1 MKNLYFRYLAALFI
15 ICFFCFSAK
24 KSAAQL
30 TPGDFAIIG
39 FNGNAPTVNLGIVAL
54 KVIPSG
60 TVLKITDQ
68 GWDQSA
74 LVTNGSDGLITWTT
88 TSSIPAGTIFNIA
101 ITGGASPTATGLA
114 AYGTATAAGWST
126 GTVVAGGGDNWFLYS
141 GSDASPNFIYGFAN
155 WSTALPGTNAP
166 DPVTGWQAAGTVTAA
181 VSYLPTTLAAGN
193 FYVTLTI
200 AGTPPTGYH
209 GDFNNY
215 SGTFTGTKASILA
228 AINTKSNW
236 TTTELLAN
244 KKSLDPG
251 GAAFPG
257 TNPIFQLGTNVSG
270 VTSSTANGTYKTGD
284 VIAVNVTFSTIV
296 NVTGTPLL
304 SLNTGANASYSGG
317 TGTNTLT
324 FDYTVGSGQSTADLD
339 YASTTALSLNGGTI
353 KDAGSTDATLT
364 LAAPGAANSLGN
376 NKAIVIDGISP
387 TVTSVNSTT
396 PNGSYKA
403 GDVVIINLNFS
414 EAVTVTGTPQLALNP
429 GLVINYTSGSGTS
442 TLNFNY
448 TVGAGQNS
456 ADLDY
461 INTGSVTV
469 SGAAIKDAAGN
480 SAILTLPAPGAANSL
495 GANKNI
501 IIDTTSPLVSSVN
514 SSLPNGTYKIGDLIP
529 VTVNFSEAV
538 TVTGT
543 PTLSLNS
550 GGTASYASG
559 TGTTALIFNYTVAL
573 NQAIADLDQASTTAL
588 ALAGGTI
595 KDAAGNDATL
605 TLATPGA
612 AGSLGA
618 NKNIV
623 INTTVPTVLSI
634 TRTGNATI
642 NGTSAQFLVTF
653 SENVTGVNTSDF
665 SITSTGITGP
675 AVTFVSGSN
684 DTRTVTVNTG
694 TGSGTLRL
702 DLKSS
707 GTGIINTIGNDIQA
721 GYTAGEVY
729 TIDKAIPTLT
739 AVTIASNNANIA
751 KAKTG
756 DVVTLNF
763 TASETIGTPVVSI
776 LGNTATVTNTAAN
789 DWTATYTTQAGDADG
804 VIPFNIAF
812 ADVAGNVGTAI
823 TATTNASS
831 VTFDK
836 TAPTLTAAT
845 IVSNNASN
853 QIAKTGDIIT
863 LSFTA
868 SEAVAL
874 PVVTIAGNPVVPTS
888 AGGNSFTAAYTLTG
902 TETEGAVAFNI
913 AFTDLTGNAGTAV
926 TATTNSSSV
935 TYDKTIPNLST
946 VTIASNNLSPS
957 LAKAGDLITLN
968 FTASEAIV
976 IPTVTIAGTAVT
988 PTNSGGNNWV
998 ATQIVSGLTPE
1009 GVLAFNIAFSDFPGN
1024 AGTPVTATTNSST
1037 VTVDRT
1043 APAAPTGLAAIAG
1056 NTQNTITWNASPAP
1070 DLDKYILYA
1079 GTTINPT
1086 TAIQTIAAGTLTYT
1100 HTGLTNGIDYFYQIS
1115 AVDIT
1120 GNEGAKS
1127 SNIVS
1132 APKGTQTITF
1142 NPLATSVYGAGPIT
1156 LTATSSSALAVTY
1169 TSSNTA
1175 VATVSGSTI
1184 TVLTAGT
1191 TTITA
1196 SQAGNS
1202 AFLAATPITQ
1212 DLVVN
1217 KKDIAVT
1224 ATVTTKE
1231 YGAADPTFAYT
1242 FSPALIGTDT
1252 FTGNLD
1258 RATGENVGNYA
1269 IGQGTLALSNNYTLN
1284 FTSAD
1289 LNITAKPVTV
1299 TAAAKTKIFT
1309 AADPVFTYTFSPAL
1323 IGTDTFTGNLDRAPG
1338 EDVGTYAIGQG
1349 NLSLGT
1355 NYQIT
1360 YVPADLTITSQ
1371 AITVT
1376 ATAQTKIY
1384 GDADPALTYTF
1395 SPALNG
1401 TDTFTGNLD
1410 RAAGENIGNYAIG
1423 QGTLALSNNYTL
1435 NYTTADLSITKKTI
1449 AVTATA
1455 GNKEYGTADPVF
1467 AYAFSPAL
1475 IGTDTFTGTL
1485 DRATGE
1491 NIGNYAI
1498 GQGTLALNSNYTLAF
1513 TSADFS
1519 ITKKTVNVIAVADTK
1534 VYGTADPVFTYTF
1547 SPALIGTD
1555 TFTGTLDR
1563 ATGENVGNYAIG
1575 QGTLA
1580 LNNNYTLAFTS
1591 ADLNIT
1597 AKPVTVTAAA
1607 KTKIFTAADPAF
1619 TYTFSPALI
1628 GTDTFT
1634 GNLDRAPGENIGNY
1648 AIGQGNLSLGTNY
1661 QITYVPADLTITS
1674 QAITVTATAQTKVYG
1689 DADPALTYTFSP
1701 ALNGTD
1707 TFTGNLDRAAGENI
1721 GNYAIT
1727 QGTLALSNNYTLNYA
1742 TADLSITKK
1751 TIAVTAT
1758 AGNKEYGTADPVF
1771 AYTFSPSLI
1780 GTDTFTG
1787 NLDRATG
1794 ENIGNYAIGQGTL
1807 ALSNNYTLSYTAAD
1821 FSITKKTVNVIAVAD
1836 TKVYGTA
1843 DPVFTY
1849 TFSPVLIGTDT
1860 FTGTLDRATGENVGN
1875 HAINQGTLALSSN
1888 YTLAFTSADLNITA
1902 KPVTVTAAAKTK
1914 IFTAADPAFTYTF
1927 SPALIGTDTFTG
1939 NLDRAPGEDVG
1950 TYAIGQGNLS
1960 LGTNY
1965 QITYIPANLSITS
1978 QAITV
1983 TATAQTK
1990 VYGDTDPALTYTFS
2004 PALNGT
2010 DTFTGN
2016 LDRVAG
2022 ENVGN
2027 YAITQGTLALSNNYT
2042 LNYTA
2047 ADLSII
2053 KKTIAVT
2060 ATAGNKEYGTAD
2072 PVFAYTFSP
2081 ALTGTDAFTGSLDR
2095 AVGENIGN
2103 YAIGQGT
2110 LALNANYTLAFT
2122 SADFSI
2128 TKKTVNVI
2136 AVADTKVYGTADPAF
2151 TYTFSPAL
2159 IGTDAFTGTLDRA
2172 AGENIG
2178 NYAIGQG
2185 TLALNNNY
2193 TLAFTSADLN
2203 ITAKPVTVTAV
2214 AKTKIFTA
2222 ADPAFTYT
2230 FSPALIG
2237 TDTFTG
2243 NLDRAP
2249 GEDVGTYAIG
2259 QGNLSLGTNY
2269 QITYVPAN
2277 LTITSQAI
2285 TVTATAQTKVY
2296 GDADPTLTYTFS
2308 PALNGT
2314 DTFTGNL
2321 DRATGENIGNYAIGQ
2336 GTLALNNNYVLTF
2349 TSADLSITK
2358 KTVNVTATAGSKEY
2372 GTADPV
2378 FAYTFSPAL
2387 IGSDTFTG
2395 NLDRAAGENI
2405 GNYAIGQG
2413 TLALNSN
2420 YILNYATAD
2429 FSITKKTV
2437 NVTATVKTKIYG
2449 EADPALTYTFSPALI
2464 GTDTFT
2470 GNLDRATG
2478 ENIGNYAIGQGT
2490 LALNSN
2496 YILNYATADFSITKK
2511 TINVTAT
2518 VKTKI
2523 YGEADPALTYTFS
2536 PALIGTDTFTGNLD
2550 RATGEDIGNY
2560 AIGQGNLSLGTNYQI
2575 TYVPANLSI
2584 TSKSITVTA
2593 VAKTKVYGE
2602 ADPALTYTF
2611 SPALN
2616 GTDVFT
2622 GNLDRAA
2629 GENIGNYAIG
2639 QGNLSLGTNY
2649 TLVYNGAN
2657 LTITQKAI
2665 AVTASTGNK
2674 EYGTADPALTYTFS
2688 PVLIGT
2694 DTFTGNLDRAT
2705 GENIGNYAIGQGTL
2719 ALNSNYI
2726 LNYATA
2732 DFSITKKTVNVTAT
2746 VKTKEYGTTD
2756 PALTYTF
2763 SPALIGTD
2771 VFTGSLNRTAGE
2783 NIGNYA
2789 IGQGTL
2795 ALNSNYTLNYATADF
2810 SITKKTVNVMATVK
2824 TKVYGEADP
2833 ALTYTFSPTLIGTD
2847 VFTGSLNRAAG
2858 ENIGN
2863 YAIGQGTLALNSN
2876 YTLAFTSADLNIT
2889 EKPITVT
2896 AVAKTKVYGTVD
2908 PALTYTF
2915 SQALIGTDAFTGNLN
2930 RAPGENIGS
2939 YAITQGTLTAGPNYL
2954 ITYNPANLSIT
2965 TKALTVTAV
2974 AQSKTYGEA
2983 DPVLTYTFS
2992 PALTGTDTFT
3002 GSLTR
3007 AAGENIGS
3015 YAIAQGT
3022 VTAGPNY
3029 LITYTPANL
3038 SIGTKTITATATP
3051 AAKTYG
3057 TADPAL
3063 TYTFSPALIGTDA
3076 FTGSLNRVPGENTG
3090 TYAINQ
3096 NTLALNT
3103 NYVLN
3108 YTAANLSI
3116 NQAPLIITAEDK
3128 VKFAGTANPAFT
3140 VKYDGFVNAET
3151 PAVLTSPVVISTTA
3165 TTNSPIGTYDIV
3177 PSAATAGNYQ
3187 ISFVNG
3193 TLTIRAGAPTNVL
3206 LAGATVYE
3214 NSPSGTPAGTI
3225 SSTADDPAAT
3235 FTYTL
3240 VSGTGD
3246 TDNALFSISG
3256 NNLLTAASLNFENK
3270 SSYSIRVKSTTQ
3282 YGFSLE
3288 KAFNISISDVNE
3300 IPTLDPVASQTI
3312 CYTTSAQNVA
3322 LTGIT
3327 AGPES
3332 AQTTTVTATS
3342 SNNNLFQNIT
3352 ATNTGNSGNISYRVK
3367 SGASGT
3373 ATITVTVKD
3382 DGGTDNGGVDTY
3394 SRTFVIT
3401 VNPLPIIAITA
3412 DNGNNNS
3419 ATGIEISKGESLK
3432 LTATGGVS
3440 YVWATHSSIIS
3451 GQNTATLTVRPRET
3465 TTYTVT
3471 ATNGS
3476 GCTDSKTFTVT
3487 VVEDYA
3493 KVKATNILSP
3503 NGDGYNDKWVI
3514 DNIDF
3519 YPNNEVKIFDK
3530 AGRPIY
3536 SKKGYDNSWDGNL
3549 NGTAL
3554 SEGTYYY
3561 VIDFGTSRPK
3571 FKGFITVIRQN

>member
-1 MKNLYFRYLAALFI
+1 MKNLSLRFFAALFI

-30 TPGDFAIIG
+30 TPGDFAIVG
-39 FNGNAPTVNLGIVAL
+39 FNGNSATVNLAIVAL

-74 LVTNGSDGLITWTT
+74 LVSNGSDGLITWTT

-101 ITGGASPTATGLA
+101 ITGGASPTATGLE
-114 AYGTATAAGWST
+114 AYGTATATGWTT

-166 DPVTGWQAAGTVTAA
+166 DPTTGWQAAGTVTAA

-215 SGTFTGTKASILA
+215 SGTLIGTKASILT

-257 TNPIFQLGTNVSG
+257 VNPIFQLGTNVSS
-270 VTSSTANGTYKTGD
+270 VTSSTANGTYKIGD
-284 VIAVNVTFSTIV
+284 LITINVTFSTIV

-304 SLNTGANASYSGG
+304 SLNTGANASYSDG

-324 FDYTVGSGQSTADLD
+324 FNYTVASGQSTPDLD

-376 NKAIVIDGISP
+376 NKAIVIDGITP
-387 TVTSVNSTT
+387 TIASANSTT
-396 PNGSYKA
+396 ANGAYKA
-403 GDVVIINLNFS
+403 GDLININLNFT
-414 EAVTVTGTPQLALNP
+414 EAVTVTGTPQLALNS
-429 GLVINYTSGSGTS
+429 GATVNYTSGSGTS
-442 TLNFNY
+442 TLTFNY
-448 TVGAGQNS
+448 TVGPTDAS

-461 INTGSVTV
+461 ISTTALSLNGGT
-469 SGAAIKDAAGN
+469 IKDAAGN
-480 SAILTLPAPGAANSL
+480 SATLTLAAPGAANSL

-501 IIDTTSPLVSSVN
+501 VIDNTAPLVSSVN
-514 SSLPNGTYKIGDLIP
+514 SSLPNGTYKINDVIP
-529 VTVNFSEAV
+529 VTINFSEVV

-543 PTLSLNS
+543 PTLGLNS
-550 GGTASYASG
+550 GGTASYVSG
-559 TGTTALIFNYTVAL
+559 SGSSALVFNYTVAL
-573 NQAIADLDQASTTAL
+573 NQSIADLDQASTTAL

-595 KDAAGNDATL
+595 KDAAGNNATL
-605 TLATPGA
+605 TLAAPGG

-618 NKNIV
+618 NKDIV
-623 INTTVPTVLSI
+623 INTTTPTITSI
-634 TRTGNATI
+634 TRVGNATI

-653 SENVTGVNTSDF
+653 SENVTGVNTPDF
-665 SITSTGITGP
+665 SITSTGITAP

-684 DTRTVTVNTG
+684 NTRTITVSTG

-702 DLKSS
+702 DLKTT
-707 GTGIINTIGNDIQA
+707 GTGIINTIGNEIQG

-739 AVTIASNNANIA
+739 TVTIASNNANTT

-756 DVVTLNF
+756 DVVTLSF
-763 TASETIGTPVVSI
+763 TASEAIGTPVVSI
-776 LGNTATVTNTAAN
+776 FGNTATVTNTTAN
-789 DWTATYTTQAGDADG
+789 DWTATYTTLATDANG

-812 ADVAGNVGTAI
+812 ADVAGNVGTAV

-831 VTFDK
+831 VTYDK
-836 TAPTLTAAT
+836 TVPTLTTVA

-853 QIAKTGDIIT
+853 QTAKTGNIIS

-874 PVVTIAGNPVVPTS
+874 PVVTIAGNPVVPVS
-888 AGGNSFTAAYTLTG
+888 AGGNSFTTAYTLTG
-902 TETEGAVAFNI
+902 TETEGAISFNI
-913 AFTDLTGNAGTAV
+913 AFTDLAGNAGTAV

-935 TYDKTIPNLST
+935 TYDKTIPTLT
-946 VTIASNNLSPS
+946 AVTIASNNLTTS
-957 LAKAGDLITLN
+957 LAKAGDVITLN
-968 FTASEAIV
+968 FTASETV
-976 IPTVTIAGTAVT
+976 TTPTVTMGGTAVT
-988 PTNSGGNNWV
+988 PTNSGGNNWT
-998 ATQIVSGLTPE
+998 ATQTVSGLTPE
-1009 GVLAFNIAFSDFPGN
+1009 GVLAFNIAFSDVAGN
-1024 AGTPVTATTNSST
+1024 AGTPVTATTNSSS

-1043 APAAPTGLAAIAG
+1043 APAAPTGLAATAG

-1086 TAIQTIAAGTLTYT
+1086 TAIQTIPAGTLTYT
-1100 HTGLTNGIDYFYQIS
+1100 HTGLTNGIGYFYRIS
-1115 AVDIT
+1115 AADLT
-1120 GNEGAKS
+1120 GNEGARS
-1127 SNIVS
+1127 GNITSV
-1132 APKGTQTITF
+1132 PKGAQTITF
-1142 NPLATSVYGAGPIT
+1142 NPLAASVYGATPIT
-1156 LTATSSSALAVTY
+1156 MTATSSSALPVTY

-1175 VATVSGSTI
+1175 VATVSGSTVTI
-1184 TVLTAGT
+1184 LSAGT

-1202 AFLAATPITQ
+1202 AFLAATPVTQ
-1212 DLVVN
+1212 DLVVD
-1217 KKDIAVT
+1217 KKDIAV
-1224 ATVTTKE
+1224 AAVVQTKV
-1231 YGAADPTFAYT
+1231 YGA
-1242 FSPALIGTDT
+1242 
-1252 FTGNLD
+1252 
-1258 RATGENVGNYA
+1258 
-1269 IGQGTLALSNNYTLN
+1269 
-1284 FTSAD
+1284 
-1289 LNITAKPVTV
+1289 
-1299 TAAAKTKIFT
+1299 
-1309 AADPVFTYTFSPAL
+1309 
-1323 IGTDTFTGNLDRAPG
+1323 
-1338 EDVGTYAIGQG
+1338 
-1349 NLSLGT
+1349 
-1355 NYQIT
+1355 
-1360 YVPADLTITSQ
+1360 
-1371 AITVT
+1371 
-1376 ATAQTKIY
+1376 
-1384 GDADPALTYTF
+1384 ADPALTYTF
-1395 SPALNG
+1395 SPALVG
-1401 TDTFTGNLD
+1401 LDTFTG
-1410 RAAGENIGNYAIG
+1410 
-1423 QGTLALSNNYTL
+1423 
-1435 NYTTADLSITKKTI
+1435 
-1449 AVTATA
+1449 V
-1455 GNKEYGTADPVF
+1455 
-1467 AYAFSPAL
+1467 
-1475 IGTDTFTGTL
+1475 L

-1498 GQGTLALNSNYTLAF
+1498 GQGTLALNANYTL
-1513 TSADFS
+1513 T
-1519 ITKKTVNVIAVADTK
+1519 
-1534 VYGTADPVFTYTF
+1534 
-1547 SPALIGTD
+1547 
-1555 TFTGTLDR
+1555 
-1563 ATGENVGNYAIG
+1563 
-1575 QGTLA
+1575 
-1580 LNNNYTLAFTS
+1580 FTS
-1591 ADLNIT
+1591 ADLSIT

-1607 KTKIFTAADPAF
+1607 QTKIFTAADPAF

-1634 GNLDRAPGENIGNY
+1634 GNLDRAAGEDVGTY

-1661 QITYVPADLTITS
+1661 QITYVPANLTITS
-1674 QAITVTATAQTKVYG
+1674 KTITVTATAKTKVYG
-1689 DADPALTYTFSP
+1689 DTDPALTYTFSP

-1707 TFTGNLDRAAGENI
+1707 TFTGNPDRAAGENI
-1721 GNYAIT
+1721 GNYVIG
-1727 QGTLALSNNYTLNYA
+1727 QGTLALNNNYTLNY
-1742 TADLSITKK
+1742 TAADFSITKK
-1751 TIAVTAT
+1751 TINVTAT
-1758 AGNKEYGTADPVF
+1758 AGNKEYGTTDPVF
-1771 AYTFSPSLI
+1771 AYTFSPALI

-1787 NLDRATG
+1787 NLDRAIG

-1807 ALSNNYTLSYTAAD
+1807 ALSNNYTLAFTSAD
-1821 FSITKKTVNVIAVAD
+1821 FSITKKTVNVTAVAN
-1836 TKVYGTA
+1836 TKVYGAA

-1849 TFSPVLIGTDT
+1849 TFSPALIGTDT
-1860 FTGTLDRATGENVGN
+1860 FTGALDRATGENIGN
-1875 HAINQGTLALSSN
+1875 YAIGQGTLALNSN

-1914 IFTAADPAFTYTF
+1914 IFTAADPAFTYTV

-1939 NLDRAPGEDVG
+1939 NLDRAAGEDVG

-1965 QITYIPANLSITS
+1965 QITYVPANLTITS
-1978 QAITV
+1978 KTITV
-1983 TATAQTK
+1983 TATAKTK

-2016 LDRVAG
+2016 PDRAAG
-2022 ENVGN
+2022 ENIGN
-2027 YAITQGTLALSNNYT
+2027 YVIGQGTLALNNNYT

-2047 ADLSII
+2047 ADFSIT
-2053 KKTIAVT
+2053 KKTINVT
-2060 ATAGNKEYGTAD
+2060 ATAGNKEYGTTD

-2081 ALTGTDAFTGSLDR
+2081 ALIGTDTFTGNLDR
-2095 AVGENIGN
+2095 AIGENIGN

-2110 LALNANYTLAFT
+2110 LALSNNYTLAFT

-2128 TKKTVNVI
+2128 TKKTVNVA
-2136 AVADTKVYGTADPAF
+2136 AVAKTKIYGAADPAL

-2159 IGTDAFTGTLDRA
+2159 IGTDTFTGNLDRA
-2172 AGENIG
+2172 TGENIG

-2185 TLALNNNY
+2185 TLALNSNY

-2203 ITAKPVTVTAV
+2203 ITAKPVTVTAA

-2230 FSPALIG
+2230 VSPALIG

-2285 TVTATAQTKVY
+2285 TVTATAKTKVY
-2296 GDADPTLTYTFS
+2296 GDADPALTYTFS

-2321 DRATGENIGNYAIGQ
+2321 DRTAGENIGNYAIGQ
-2336 GTLALNNNYVLTF
+2336 GSLALSSNYALNYTP
-2349 TSADLSITK
+2349 ANLSITK
-2358 KTVNVTATAGSKEY
+2358 KTVNVTATAGNKEY
-2372 GTADPV
+2372 GTTDPV

-2387 IGSDTFTG
+2387 IGTDTFTG
-2395 NLDRAAGENI
+2395 TPDRAAGENI

-2413 TLALNSN
+2413 TLALNNN
-2420 YILNYATAD
+2420 YTLAFTSAD

-2437 NVTATVKTKIYG
+2437 NV
-2449 EADPALTYTFSPALI
+2449 S
-2464 GTDTFT
+2464 
-2470 GNLDRATG
+2470 
-2478 ENIGNYAIGQGT
+2478 
-2490 LALNSN
+2490 
-2496 YILNYATADFSITKK
+2496 
-2511 TINVTAT
+2511 
-2518 VKTKI
+2518 
-2523 YGEADPALTYTFS
+2523 
-2536 PALIGTDTFTGNLD
+2536 
-2550 RATGEDIGNY
+2550 
-2560 AIGQGNLSLGTNYQI
+2560 
-2575 TYVPANLSI
+2575 
-2584 TSKSITVTA
+2584 A
-2593 VAKTKVYGE
+2593 VAKTKVYG
-2602 ADPALTYTF
+2602 
-2611 SPALN
+2611 
-2616 GTDVFT
+2616 
-2622 GNLDRAA
+2622 
-2629 GENIGNYAIG
+2629 
-2639 QGNLSLGTNY
+2639 
-2649 TLVYNGAN
+2649 
-2657 LTITQKAI
+2657 
-2665 AVTASTGNK
+2665 
-2674 EYGTADPALTYTFS
+2674 TADPAF
-2688 PVLIGT
+2688 
-2694 DTFTGNLDRAT
+2694 
-2705 GENIGNYAIGQGTL
+2705 
-2719 ALNSNYI
+2719 
-2726 LNYATA
+2726 
-2732 DFSITKKTVNVTAT
+2732 
-2746 VKTKEYGTTD
+2746 
-2756 PALTYTF
+2756 TYTF

-2771 VFTGSLNRTAGE
+2771 VFTGNLNRTTGE
-2783 NIGNYA
+2783 N
-2789 IGQGTL
+2789 
-2795 ALNSNYTLNYATADF
+2795 
-2810 SITKKTVNVMATVK
+2810 V
-2824 TKVYGEADP
+2824 
-2833 ALTYTFSPTLIGTD
+2833 
-2847 VFTGSLNRAAG
+2847 
-2858 ENIGN
+2858 GN

-2889 EKPITVT
+2889 TKPVTLT
-2896 AVAKTKVYGTVD
+2896 AVAKTKVYGTAD

-2915 SQALIGTDAFTGNLN
+2915 SPALIGTDTFTGNLD

-2939 YAITQGTLTAGPNYL
+2939 YAIIQGTVTAGPNYL

-2965 TKALTVTAV
+2965 TKALAVTAV
-2974 AQSKTYGEA
+2974 AKNKTYGDT
-2983 DPVLTYTFS
+2983 DPALTYTFS
-2992 PALTGTDTFT
+2992 PALIGTDTFT
-3002 GSLTR
+3002 GNLDRVT
-3007 AAGENIGS
+3007 GENIGS
-3015 YAIAQGT
+3015 YAITQGT

-3038 SIGTKTITATATP
+3038 SIGTKTISVTATTS
-3051 AAKTYG
+3051 AKTYG
-3057 TADPAL
+3057 AADPAL
-3063 TYTFSPALIGTDA
+3063 TYTFIPALIGTDT
-3076 FTGSLNRVPGENTG
+3076 FTGSLNRIPGENTG
-3090 TYAINQ
+3090 VYAINK
-3096 NTLALNT
+3096 NTLALST

-3108 YTAANLSI
+3108 YTGANLTI
-3116 NQAPLIITAEDK
+3116 NKAPLIITAEDK
-3128 VKFAGTANPAFT
+3128 VKFAGTANPQLT

-3151 PAVLTSPVVISTTA
+3151 PAALTSQVVISTTA
-3165 TTNSPIGTYDIV
+3165 TTNSPIGTYSIV
-3177 PSAATAGNYQ
+3177 PSAATSGNYQ

-3193 TLTIRAGAPTNVL
+3193 TLTIRPGAPTNIL
-3206 LAGATVYE
+3206 LAGTTIYE
-3214 NSPSGTPAGTI
+3214 NSPAGTPAGTI
-3225 SSTADDPAAT
+3225 SSTSDDPAAT
-3235 FTYTL
+3235 FGYTL

-3270 SSYSIRVKSTTQ
+3270 PSYSIRVKSTTQ

-3288 KAFNISISDVNE
+3288 KAFNVSISDVNE
-3300 IPTLDPVASQTI
+3300 VPTLDAIASQTI
-3312 CYTTSAQNVA
+3312 CYTTAAQNVA

-3332 AQTTTVTATS
+3332 AQTTTVTAIS
-3342 SNNNLFQNIT
+3342 SNNNLIQTIT
-3352 ATNTGNSGNISYRVK
+3352 ATQTGSNGNISYRVR

-3382 DGGTDNGGVDTY
+3382 NGGTDNGGVDTY

-3401 VNPLPIIAITA
+3401 VNPLPVIAITA
-3412 DNGNNNS
+3412 DNGNNNGP
-3419 ATGIEISKGESLK
+3419 AGTEVSKGESLR

-3440 YVWATHSSIIS
+3440 YVWSAHSSIIS

-3471 ATNGS
+3471 ATNAS

-3530 AGRPIY
+3530 AGRPIF
-3536 SKKGYDNSWDGNL
+3536 SKKGYDNNWDGTL

-3554 SEGTYYY
+3554 AEGTYYY

-3571 FKGFITVIRQN
+3571 FKGFITVIREN